1 MNPYEVLGVGPA
13 TPIEEIEAAYR
24 LRLRE
29 WHPDLHQAEG
39 PEAVARAEDQTRQLN
54 AAMARIRH
62 DVKEGGPGAWRAY
75 DTPRPPGAEAPDGG
89 ATADDR
95 GWWETDYQRWYGYD
109 RSSPFRGAP
118 PSGGR
123 RGAERD
129 GWTPPRPNED
139 WFGTT
144 HPDDIVPC
152 PYCGATF
159 DMLESFQLH
168 LATDH
173 QFRQT
178 VYRQPRDWSF
188 GILDVLGKVR
198 FVPLWIVVPIALLLT
213 FVLPFWTW
221 PIFWGFVALVL
232 WAQTSSRFR
241 RDPYHHR

>member
-13 TPIEEIEAAYR
+13 TPIDEIEAAYR

-62 DVKEGGPGAWRAY
+62 EFKEGGPGAWRAY
-75 DTPRPPGAEAPDGG
+75 DAPPAPG
-89 ATADDR
+89 DDRTDPDER

-109 RSSPFRGAP
+109 RTSPFSGSGP
-118 PSGGR
+118 TGGR
-123 RGAERD
+123 GGPGAHQRD
-129 GWTPPRPNED
+129 AWSPPRPNED
-139 WFGTT
+139 WFGTPN
-144 HPDDIVPC
+144 PDDIVPC

-178 VYRQPRDWSF
+178 VYRAPRRDWSF
-188 GILDVLGKVR
+188 GILDVVGKVR
-198 FVPLWIVVPIALLLT
+198 YVPLWLVVPIAVILMW
-213 FVLPFWTW
+213 VLPFWAWT
-221 PIFWGFVALVL
+221 ISWGFVALVL
-232 WAQTSSRFR
+232 WAQTSARFHDR
-241 RDPYHHR
+241 YHR